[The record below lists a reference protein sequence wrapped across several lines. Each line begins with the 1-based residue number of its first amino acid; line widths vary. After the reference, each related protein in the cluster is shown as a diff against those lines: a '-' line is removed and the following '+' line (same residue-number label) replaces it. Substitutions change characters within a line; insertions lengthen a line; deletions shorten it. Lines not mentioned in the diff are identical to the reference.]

1 MVSNKSA
8 RGQPSKV
15 SSSAAP
21 AARFASQTA
30 QKSAM
35 LRSRF
40 SPWEFKLSLFASVIQ
55 GLEGQHL
62 RIHDTVTGRLRCE
75 HAITSKATI
84 NCLDWGH
91 YGENHSDRQ
100 HQESKKKRKR
110 SEKVDSPPSD
120 PVVAFGTSDSEIL
133 FFSPSGSKIVRVL
146 RGEHTQGIRDFKFVD
161 GGSNGQGWSVGGDGR
176 MVQWNLRTG
185 HSTMLAAFPGTYEAC
200 INGVQVAENAS
211 AISRYTLSFWEFTS
225 LCLTHNLPVRSGNKG
240 RTIIFHSLEQ
250 FGTHYL
256 HSESPN

>member
-1 MVSNKSA
+1 MVSSKSA

-15 SSSAAP
+15 SSSAAAP
-21 AARFASQTA
+21 ALFAAQTA
-30 QKSAM
+30 QKFTM

-40 SPWEFKLSLFASVIQ
+40 SPSEFQLSLFASVIQ

-110 SEKVDSPPSD
+110 SEKVNGPPSD
-120 PVVAFGTSDSEIL
+120 PVVAFGTSDSEVL
-133 FFSPSGSKIVRVL
+133 FFSPSESKIVRVL

-176 MVQWNLRTG
+176 IIQWNLRTG
-185 HSTMLAAFPGTYEAC
+185 RSTMLAAFPGTLEAC
-200 INGVQVAENAS
+200 IDDVQVTESAS
-211 AISRYTLSFWEFTS
+211 VFSRYTLSW
-225 LCLTHNLPVRSGNKG
+225 
-240 RTIIFHSLEQ
+240 
-250 FGTHYL
+250 
-256 HSESPN
+256 

>member
-8 RGQPSKV
+8 RGQASKV

-21 AARFASQTA
+21 AAISATQTA
-30 QKSAM
+30 QKSTM

-40 SPWEFKLSLFASVIQ
+40 SPSEFQLSLFASVIQ

-110 SEKVDSPPSD
+110 SEKVNGPPSD
-120 PVVAFGTSDSEIL
+120 PKDVVVAFGTSNSEIHL
-133 FFSPSGSKIVRVL
+133 FSPSESKIVRVL
-146 RGEHTQGIRDFKFVD
+146 RGEHTQGIRDFKFAD

-176 MVQWNLRTG
+176 IIQWNLRTG
-185 HSTMLAAFPGTYEAC
+185 KSTMLATLLETHEA
-200 INGVQVAENAS
+200 
-211 AISRYTLSFWEFTS
+211 
-225 LCLTHNLPVRSGNKG
+225 
-240 RTIIFHSLEQ
+240 
-250 FGTHYL
+250 
-256 HSESPN
+256 

>member
-15 SSSAAP
+15 ASSATP
-21 AARFASQTA
+21 AATNATQTA
-30 QKSAM
+30 QKSSV

-40 SPWEFKLSLFASVIQ
+40 SPSEFQLSLFASVIQ
-55 GLEGQHL
+55 GFEGQHL

-110 SEKVDSPPSD
+110 SEKVNGPPSN

-133 FFSPSGSKIVRVL
+133 LFSPSESKIVRVL
-146 RGEHTQGIRDFKFVD
+146 RGEHSQGIRDFKFAD

-176 MVQWNLRTG
+176 IIQWNLRTG
-185 HSTMLAAFPGTYEAC
+185 NSTMLAAFPEKYEAC
-200 INGVQVAENAS
+200 IDDVQVTESAS
-211 AISRYTLSFWEFTS
+211 ALNRYALSCWEFTS
-225 LCLTHNLPVRSGNKG
+225 VCFTYNLPVRSGNKE
-240 RTIIFHSLEQ
+240 RTAIVHSLE
-250 FGTHYL
+250 
-256 HSESPN
+256 